1 MKNGENFEMLY
12 KLAEK
17 MNAAGKLSDC
27 FTCKSLFVLFQ
38 CGIAVYCLIR
48 IQVTCM
54 LSTIL
59 FFNFFFF
66 LQWVP
71 QEQLLMLDMYLMT
84 CKLDRQ
90 AKWLPL

>member
-38 CGIAVYCLIR
+38 CGIALLPNKDTSYLCAVNN
-48 IQVTCM
+48 
-54 LSTIL
+54 S
-59 FFNFFFF
+59 FFFF
-66 LQWVP
+66 FFFFSQWVP
-71 QEQLLMLDMYLMT
+71 QEQLLMLDMFLMT

>member
-38 CGIAVYCLIR
+38 CGIALLPNKDTSYLYAVNN
-48 IQVTCM
+48 
-54 LSTIL
+54 S
-59 FFNFFFF
+59 FFFF
-66 LQWVP
+66 FFFFSQWVP
-71 QEQLLMLDMYLMT
+71 QEQLLMLDMFLMT

>member
-17 MNAAGKLSDC
+17 MNAAGKLCDC

-38 CGIAVYCLIR
+38 CGIALLPNKDTSYLYAVNN
-48 IQVTCM
+48 
-54 LSTIL
+54 S
-59 FFNFFFF
+59 FFFF
-66 LQWVP
+66 FFFSQWVP

>member
-38 CGIAVYCLIR
+38 CGIAL
-48 IQVTCM
+48 
-54 LSTIL
+54 LPNKDNS
-59 FFNFFFF
+59 FFFFFFFF

-71 QEQLLMLDMYLMT
+71 QEQLLMLDMFLMT

>member
-38 CGIAVYCLIR
+38 CDIAVYCLIR
-48 IQVTCM
+48 IQATCM

-59 FFNFFFF
+59 FFFF
-66 LQWVP
+66 LFSQWVP

>member
-38 CGIAVYCLIR
+38 CGIALLPNKDTSYLYAVNN
-48 IQVTCM
+48 
-54 LSTIL
+54 S
-59 FFNFFFF
+59 FFFF
-66 LQWVP
+66 FFFSQWVP
-71 QEQLLMLDMYLMT
+71 QEQLLMLDMFLTT